1 MPAVRNGAVL
11 GLGASNADSIAALA
25 EIAQKAQ
32 ANGFQFVIVSDLLD
46 SLPGN

>member
-1 MPAVRNGAVL
+1 VQYWGSEP
-11 GLGASNADSIAALA
+11 SNADGIAALA
-25 EIAQKAQ
+25 EIVQKAQ